1 VDSGRGLRDAVADA
15 ARTLSI
21 TVELRDSPFGPSDH
35 SRFYDAGAPVLFFH
49 TGSHADYHRPGDT
62 ADKLDGPGMARV
74 AALGARV
81 IEQLSTGPRPTYV
94 TLARPRR
101 EPRETGSGAPVF
113 LGVAGDRRAESDGLY
128 LSRIVPES
136 AAARA
141 GLHEG
146 DVIVRFDDR
155 PMDSL
160 EDLIAVLRGRRR
172 GDEVRIVYLRDGL
185 EHETSATL
193 DARP

>member
-1 VDSGRGLRDAVADA
+1 
-15 ARTLSI
+15 
-21 TVELRDSPFGPSDH
+21 
-35 SRFYDAGAPVLFFH
+35 
-49 TGSHADYHRPGDT
+49 
-62 ADKLDGPGMARV
+62 
-74 AALGARV
+74 
-81 IEQLSTGPRPTYV
+81 
-94 TLARPRR
+94 
-101 EPRETGSGAPVF
+101 
-113 LGVAGDRRAESDGLY
+113 VAGDRRAESDGLY